1 MALIIQVATFWEP
14 ETCQD
19 MPQLSENFQKKQQIT
34 QLN

>member
-1 MALIIQVATFWEP
+1 MYMALQVATFWER

-19 MPQLSENFQKKQQIT
+19 MPQLSESFQKKQQIT